1 MFTAIAA
8 ALLAV
13 SPAQDGPGLDE
24 PMYPFNLIIDAARAG
39 TTVSDPAVPI
49 ATCQARYHWDE
60 ATVAQARLITM
71 SMLEYVKAAHDVKEA
86 GIDPDRVVGQV
97 FASLTPEQVA
107 AYGIPGQ
114 PPPAGVDDVIRV
126 VSEKFQAAGITGDA
140 FKKAHTMLMMRAAT
154 TNLLAEFRRTHTAQ
168 Y

>member
-1 MFTAIAA
+1 MFTAFAA
-8 ALLAV
+8 ALLAI

-24 PMYPFNLIIDAARAG
+24 PMCPFNLIIDAAHAG
-39 TTVSDPAVPI
+39 TAVSDPAVPI
-49 ATCQARYHWDE
+49 ATCQARYHWDD

-71 SMLEYVKAAHDVKEA
+71 SMLNYVKAAHDVKET
-86 GIDPDRVVGQV
+86 GIDPDSIGQV

-107 AYGIPGQ
+107 AYGMPGQ

-126 VSEKFQAAGITGDA
+126 VSQKFMAAGLTGDG

-154 TNLLAEFRRTHTAQ
+154 TNLLAEFARTHTKQ
-168 Y
+168 Q